1 MTVLAGRVAIVTGA
15 SSGIGRAIAR
25 RFAAEGATVV
35 VADRTEE
42 VVEGGEPTAQQIVSD
57 GGSARFVRADAGVRS
72 DVRAVVDMTVAELG
86 AIDILVNNAATYVGK
101 PLLETTEDEWEH
113 VVDVNLTGTFLYSKY
128 AVAQMVTQAPRND
141 VRGRIVNITSQH
153 GMIAAPE
160 DIAYGTTK
168 SAVVYITR
176 QIATDYARH
185 GIICNAVAP
194 GKIMTGKGGREDDPE
209 WVALWQSRTPMPR
222 LGEPEDV
229 ARAALWLAS
238 DEATFV
244 TGINLMVDGG
254 WMAG

>member
-1 MTVLAGRVAIVTGA
+1 MLLDGRAAIVTGA
-15 SSGIGRAIAR
+15 SSGIGRAIAL
-25 RFAAEGATVV
+25 RFAAEGAAVV
-35 VADRTEE
+35 VADRTDA
-42 VVEGGEPTAQQIVSD
+42 VVEGGVPTAEQITAA
-57 GGSARFVRADAGVRS
+57 GGRAIFVRADAGVRS
-72 DVRAVVDMTVAELG
+72 DVRAVVDRTIAEFG
-86 AIDILVNNAATYVGK
+86 AIDVLVNNAATYVGK
-101 PLLETTEDEWEH
+101 ALLETTEDEWEH
-113 VVDVNLTGTFLYSKY
+113 VVAVNLTGTFLYSKY
-128 AVAQMVTQAPRND
+128 AVAQMVSQPPRND

-153 GMIAAPE
+153 GMIAAPQ
-160 DIAYGTTK
+160 DIAYGTSK

-176 QIATDYARH
+176 QIATDYARQ

-209 WVALWQSRTPMPR
+209 WVALWQSRTPLPR

-254 WMAG
+254 WSAS

>member
-1 MTVLAGRVAIVTGA
+1 VLLDGRTAIVTGA

-35 VADRTEE
+35 IADRTEA
-42 VVEGGEPTAQQIVSD
+42 VVEGGEPTAQQIAAD
-57 GGSARFVRADAGVRS
+57 GGRALFVRADAGVRA
-72 DVRAVVDMTVAELG
+72 DVRAVVDRTVAEFG
-86 AIDILVNNAATYVGK
+86 AIDVLVNNAATYVGK
-101 PLLETTEDEWEH
+101 ALLETTEDEWEH

-128 AVAQMVTQAPRND
+128 AVGQMLTQEPRAD

-176 QIATDYARH
+176 QIATDYAKQ

-194 GKIMTGKGGREDDPE
+194 GKIMTGKGGREDDPA
-209 WVALWQSRTPMPR
+209 WVALWQSRTPLPR

-254 WMAG
+254 WSAS

>member
-1 MTVLAGRVAIVTGA
+1 MVLDGRTAIVTGA
-15 SSGIGRAIAR
+15 SSGIGRAIALC
-25 RFAAEGATVV
+25 FAREGAAVV
-35 VADRTEE
+35 VADRTDQ
-42 VVEGGEPTAQQIVSD
+42 VVEGGTPTAEAIVEA
-57 GGSARFVRADAGVRS
+57 GGRALYLQADAGVRS
-72 DVRAVVDMTVAELG
+72 DVRAVVDRTVEAYG
-86 AIDILVNNAATYVGK
+86 AIDVLVNNAATYVGK
-101 PLLETTEDEWEH
+101 ALLETTEDEWEH
-113 VVDVNLTGTFLYSKY
+113 VVAVNLTGTFLYSKY
-128 AVAQMVTQAPRND
+128 AVAQMVSQEPRND

-176 QIATDYARH
+176 QIATDYAKQ

-194 GKIMTGKGGREDDPE
+194 GKIMTGKGGREDDPA
-209 WVALWQSRTPMPR
+209 WVALWQSRTPLPR
-222 LGEPEDV
+222 LGQPEDV

-254 WMAG
+254 WSAS

>member
-1 MTVLAGRVAIVTGA
+1 MQLEGRVAIVTGA

-25 RFAAEGATVV
+25 RYAAEGAAVV
-35 VADRTEE
+35 IADRTEE
-42 VVEGGEPTAQQIVSD
+42 VVEGGEPTAAQITAD
-57 GGSARFVRADAGVRS
+57 GGTARFVRADAGVRA
-72 DVRAVVDMTVAELG
+72 DVRAVVDATVAG
-86 AIDILVNNAATYVGK
+86 FGRIDILVNNAATYVGK
-101 PLLETTEDEWEH
+101 PLLDTTEDEWEH
-113 VVDVNLTGTFLYSKY
+113 VVAVNLTGTFLYSKY
-128 AVAQMVTQAPRND
+128 VVAQMVTQPPRND

-153 GMIAAPE
+153 GMIAAPL

-176 QIATDYARH
+176 QIATDYAAH

-194 GKIMTGKGGREDDPE
+194 GKIMTGKGGREDDPA
-209 WVALWQSRTPMPR
+209 WVARWQSRTPLPR

-254 WMAG
+254 WSAA

>member
-1 MTVLAGRVAIVTGA
+1 MQLAGRVAIVTGA

-25 RFAAEGATVV
+25 RYAAEGAAVV
-35 VADRTEE
+35 IADRTDE
-42 VVEGGEPTAQQIVSD
+42 VVEGGEPTAQRIAAE
-57 GGSARFVRADAGVRS
+57 GGQARFVRADAGVRG
-72 DVRAVVDMTVAELG
+72 DVRAVVDATVAEFG
-86 AIDILVNNAATYVGK
+86 RIDVLVNNAATYVGK

-113 VVDVNLTGTFLYSKY
+113 VVAVNLTGTFLYSKY
-128 AVAQMVTQAPRND
+128 AVAQMVTQEPRND

-153 GMIAAPE
+153 GMIAAPL

-176 QIATDYARH
+176 QIATDYAAQ

-209 WVALWQSRTPMPR
+209 WVARWQSRTPLPR

-254 WMAG
+254 WSAA

>member
-1 MTVLAGRVAIVTGA
+1 VLLDGRTAIVTGA

-35 VADRTEE
+35 IADRTEE
-42 VVEGGEPTAQQIVSD
+42 VVEGGEPTARQIAAD
-57 GGSARFVRADAGVRS
+57 GGRALFVRADAGVRA
-72 DVRAVVDMTVAELG
+72 DVRGVVDRTVAEFG
-86 AIDILVNNAATYVGK
+86 AIDVLVNNAATYVGK
-101 PLLETTEDEWEH
+101 ALLETTEDEWEH

-128 AVAQMVTQAPRND
+128 TVAQMLTQEPRAD

-153 GMIAAPE
+153 GMIAAPQ

-176 QIATDYARH
+176 QIATDYAKQ

-194 GKIMTGKGGREDDPE
+194 GKIMKGKGGREDDPE
-209 WVALWQSRTPMPR
+209 WVALWQSRTPLPR
-222 LGEPEDV
+222 LGEPVDV

-254 WMAG
+254 WSAS

>member
-1 MTVLAGRVAIVTGA
+1 MLLDGRTAIVTGA

-25 RFAAEGATVV
+25 RFAAEGANVV
-35 VADRTEE
+35 IADRTDA
-42 VVEGGEPTAQQIVSD
+42 VVEGGEPTAQQIVAE
-57 GGSARFVRADAGVRS
+57 GGRAIFVRADAGVRA
-72 DVRAVVDMTVAELG
+72 DVRAVVDRTVVEYG
-86 AIDILVNNAATYVGK
+86 AIDVLVNNAATYVGK
-101 PLLETTEDEWEH
+101 ALLETTEDEWEH

-128 AVAQMVTQAPRND
+128 AVAQMVTQEPRVD

-153 GMIAAPE
+153 GMIAAPQ

-168 SAVVYITR
+168 SAVVYMTR
-176 QIATDYARH
+176 QIATDYAKH

-209 WVALWQSRTPMPR
+209 WVALWQSRTPLPR

-254 WMAG
+254 WSAS

>member
-1 MTVLAGRVAIVTGA
+1 MVLEGRVAIVTGG

-25 RFAAEGATVV
+25 RYAAEGATVV
-35 VADRTEE
+35 IADRTDR
-42 VVEGGEPTAQQIVSD
+42 VVEGGEPTAEQIAAD
-57 GGSARFVRADAGVRS
+57 GGTARFVRADAAVRR
-72 DVRAVVDMTVAELG
+72 DVRAVVDGTVAEFGKL
-86 AIDILVNNAATYVGK
+86 DILVNNAATYVGK

-113 VVDVNLTGTFLYSKY
+113 VVAVNLTGTFLYSKY

-153 GMIAAPE
+153 GMIAAPL

-176 QIATDYARH
+176 QIATDYATQ

-194 GKIMTGKGGREDDPE
+194 GKIMTGKGGREDDPG
-209 WVALWQSRTPMPR
+209 WIARWQSRTPLPR

-254 WMAG
+254 WSAA

>member
-1 MTVLAGRVAIVTGA
+1 MVLEGRVAIVTGA

-25 RFAAEGATVV
+25 RYAAEGAIVV
-35 VADRTEE
+35 IADRTEE
-42 VVEGGEPTAQQIVSD
+42 VVEGGEPTARQIGAD
-57 GGSARFVRADAGVRS
+57 GGTARFLRADAGVRR
-72 DVRAVVDMTVAELG
+72 DVRGVVDATVAAFGRL
-86 AIDILVNNAATYVGK
+86 DILVNNAATYVGK

-113 VVDVNLTGTFLYSKY
+113 VVAVNLTGTFLYSKY
-128 AVAQMVTQAPRND
+128 AVAQMVTQEPRND

-153 GMIAAPE
+153 GMIAAPL

-176 QIATDYARH
+176 QIATDYATQ

-194 GKIMTGKGGREDDPE
+194 GKIMTGKGGREDDPA
-209 WVALWQSRTPMPR
+209 WIARWQSRTPLPR

-254 WMAG
+254 WSAA

>member
-1 MTVLAGRVAIVTGA
+1 VLLDGRTAIVTGA

-35 VADRTEE
+35 IADRTDS
-42 VVEGGEPTAQQIVSD
+42 VVEGGEPTAQQIAAD
-57 GGSARFVRADAGVRS
+57 GGRALFVQADAGVRA
-72 DVRAVVDMTVAELG
+72 DVRAVVDRTVAEFG
-86 AIDILVNNAATYVGK
+86 AIDVLVNNAATYVGK
-101 PLLETTEDEWEH
+101 ALLETTEDEWQH

-128 AVAQMVTQAPRND
+128 AVAQMLTQAPRAD

-194 GKIMTGKGGREDDPE
+194 GKIMTGKGGREDDPA
-209 WVALWQSRTPMPR
+209 WVARWQSRTPLPR

-254 WMAG
+254 WSAS

>member
-1 MTVLAGRVAIVTGA
+1 VLLEGRTAIVTGA

-35 VADRTEE
+35 IADRTDA
-42 VVEGGEPTAQQIVSD
+42 VVEGGEPTAQQIATE
-57 GGSARFVRADAGVRS
+57 GGRALFVRADAGVRA
-72 DVRAVVDMTVAELG
+72 DVRAVVDRTVAEFG
-86 AIDILVNNAATYVGK
+86 AIDVLVNNAATYVGK
-101 PLLETTEDEWEH
+101 ALLETTEDEWQH

-128 AVAQMVTQAPRND
+128 AVAQMVTQQSRAD

-194 GKIMTGKGGREDDPE
+194 GKIMTGKGGREDDPA
-209 WVALWQSRTPMPR
+209 WVALWQSRTPLPR

-254 WMAG
+254 WSAS